1 MVRSLLNR
9 EPASAQRWSSSLW
22 VWPVAVSAIAL
33 ASGVGL
39 AAWKPAAGTPLA
51 GLWQGGPTS
60 ALNVLQAT
68 ATSVMTATTLIFS
81 LTVLALQLASQ
92 QFSPRL
98 LRNLARDRV
107 TRRVLSVL
115 AATFVFTTAAMSGVN
130 EERAV
135 PTVAVVVGLALGL
148 CSFVAILAYITHM
161 VRALRVDTLMVSVH
175 NEADRAIDVFYPPY
189 DHPPPQPD
197 ELPLDV
203 AEGVML
209 TAARSGFVRSTA
221 VDELIGLAEREELV
235 VRVEVR
241 AGDAVTEGTPV
252 ATVWRSRGRPL
263 ETVPAAVEEEIR
275 GAVRLGYER
284 TLDQDVS
291 LSSLLCKK
299 LVVG

>member
-1 MVRSLLNR
+1 
-9 EPASAQRWSSSLW
+9 
-22 VWPVAVSAIAL
+22 
-33 ASGVGL
+33 
-39 AAWKPAAGTPLA
+39 
-51 GLWQGGPTS
+51 
-60 ALNVLQAT
+60 
-68 ATSVMTATTLIFS
+68 
-81 LTVLALQLASQ
+81 
-92 QFSPRL
+92 
-98 LRNLARDRV
+98 
-107 TRRVLSVL
+107 
-115 AATFVFTTAAMSGVN
+115 
-130 EERAV
+130 
-135 PTVAVVVGLALGL
+135 
-148 CSFVAILAYITHM
+148 
-161 VRALRVDTLMVSVH
+161 
-175 NEADRAIDVFYPPY
+175 
-189 DHPPPQPD
+189 
-197 ELPLDV
+197 
-203 AEGVML
+203 ML